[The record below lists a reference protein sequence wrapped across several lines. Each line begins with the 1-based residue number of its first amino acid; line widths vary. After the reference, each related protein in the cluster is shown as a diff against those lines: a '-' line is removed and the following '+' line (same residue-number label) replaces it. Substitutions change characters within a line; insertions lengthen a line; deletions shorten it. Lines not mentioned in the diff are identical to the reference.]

1 MNRTYRKT
9 IIAGNWK
16 MNKTIAETAAFARE
30 LKKIL
35 PKGRWCSIVLC
46 PPAICIPAAEK
57 AFRETR
63 VAVGAQN
70 MNENESGA
78 YTGELSPAML
88 AGAGCEY
95 VILGHSER
103 RAAGETDEQVRAKVR
118 AALAHGLR
126 PIICVGES
134 LAQREAGLTAELI
147 SYQVRSALT
156 GLTGSKIKKCIVA
169 YEPLWA
175 IGTGKTASPE
185 QAEEVCQGIRTIIRR
200 IADAKVAR
208 AVSILYGGSMNEE
221 NAFDLLACPDIDGG
235 LIGGAS
241 LVPEK
246 FVKIIHAANQPKRRE
261 PEKAEEEPLSGPE
274 AYEEVQPDE
283 TIS

>member
-16 MNKTIAETAAFARE
+16 MNKTIAETTLFARE

-46 PPAICIPAAEK
+46 PPAICIPALSK
-57 AFRETR
+57 SLRETR

-70 MNENESGA
+70 MSEHESGA
-78 YTGELSPAML
+78 YTGELSAAML
-88 AGAGCEY
+88 TGAGCEY

-103 RAAGETDEQVRAKVR
+103 RAMGETDEQVNAKVR
-118 AALAHGLR
+118 TALAAGLR

-134 LAQREAGLTAELI
+134 LAQREAGLTAEIITL
-147 SYQVRSALT
+147 QVRSALV
-156 GLTGSKIKKCIVA
+156 GLTGPKVKKCIIA
-169 YEPLWA
+169 YEPIWA
-175 IGTGKTASPE
+175 IGTGLTATPE
-185 QAEEVCQGIRTIIRR
+185 QAAEVCGNIRAIIRR
-200 IADAKVAR
+200 SFDAKVAR

-221 NAFDLLACPDIDGG
+221 NAFALLACPDIDGG

-246 FVKIIHAANQPKRRE
+246 FVKIIQAANQPARTKE
-261 PEKAEEEPLSGPE
+261 PDTADEED
-274 AYEEVQPDE
+274 ATNE
-283 TIS
+283 TVS

>member
-16 MNKTIAETAAFARE
+16 MNKTIAETTAYARE

-46 PPAICIPAAEK
+46 PPALCIPAAEK

-63 VAVGAQN
+63 VAIGAQN
-70 MNENESGA
+70 MNENDAGA
-78 YTGELSPAML
+78 YTGEVSPVMLS
-88 AGAGCEY
+88 GAGCEY

-103 RAAGETDEQVRAKVR
+103 RALGETDEQVRAKVR
-118 AALAHGLR
+118 AALAHSLR

-134 LAQREAGLTAELI
+134 LAQREAGLTAEAVT
-147 SYQVRSALT
+147 YQVRSALS
-156 GLTGSKIKKCIVA
+156 GLTGPKIKKCIIA

-175 IGTGKTASPE
+175 IGTGHTATPE
-185 QAEEVCQGIRTIIRR
+185 QAEDVCRGIRAAIRR
-200 IADAKVAR
+200 MADAKVAR

-246 FVKIIHAANQPKRRE
+246 FVRIIQAANQPKRQE
-261 PEKAEEEPLSGPE
+261 PEKPDDALEQD
-274 AYEEVQPDE
+274 AYEEEASNE
-283 TIS
+283 TVS

>member
-16 MNKTIAETAAFARE
+16 MNKTITETSQFARE

-35 PKGRWCSIVLC
+35 PKGRWCTIVIC
-46 PPAICIPAAEK
+46 PPALCIPAAEK

-63 VAVGAQN
+63 VAIGAQN
-70 MNENESGA
+70 MNANDSGA
-78 YTGELSPAML
+78 YTGEISPAML
-88 AGAGCEY
+88 TGAGCEY

-103 RAAGETDEQVRAKVR
+103 RALGETDAQVNEKVR
-118 AALAHGLR
+118 AAIAHGLR

-134 LAQREAGLTAELI
+134 IEQREAGLTAEVI
-147 SYQVRSALT
+147 SLQVRAALV
-156 GLTGSKIKKCIVA
+156 GLTGTKIKKCVIA

-175 IGTGKTASPE
+175 IGTGLTATPQ
-185 QAEEVCQGIRTIIRR
+185 QAEEVCRGIRSVIRHHT
-200 IADAKVAR
+200 DAKVAR

-221 NAFDLLACPDIDGG
+221 NAYELLACPDIDGG

-246 FVKIIHAANQPKRRE
+246 FVKVIQAANQPKRTE
-261 PEKAEEEPLSGPE
+261 PEKLDDELPGAPEEIEEEFS
-274 AYEEVQPDE
+274 V
-283 TIS
+283 